1 MFLLT
6 IYCEKCFDK
15 ENCQHYETFQDF
27 SMDLTRHKLRGTL
40 YLVLKNCMRIA
51 SGVTEQL
58 KT

>member
-40 YLVLKNCMRIA
+40 YLVHRMRIA